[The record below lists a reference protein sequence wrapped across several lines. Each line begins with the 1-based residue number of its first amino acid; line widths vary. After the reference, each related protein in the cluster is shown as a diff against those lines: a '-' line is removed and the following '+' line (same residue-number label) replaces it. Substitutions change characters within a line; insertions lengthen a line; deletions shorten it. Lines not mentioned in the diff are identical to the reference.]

1 MNPLRVK
8 SLQLI
13 FGGSFTNKK
22 VRSEGAMEIKI
33 VFSDIDG
40 TFLTESKTVTA
51 KTEQAVKNLLAND
64 KKFVLVSAR
73 MPEAIYP
80 ITEKI
85 GVKIPIISY
94 SGGLVLTDD
103 EKILHDKKIPCD
115 ATRNILLE
123 LKNYLDISINY
134 YSGRKWFVEKID
146 SRVQNEMNI
155 TSATAE
161 LANFSELLDKNIL
174 PNKILIMTE
183 PELCKRME
191 RELSKK
197 FTNLNVVRS
206 HATLL
211 EIMDK
216 EVSKAAGIKIL
227 LNHYN
232 FEIENALAFGDNYND
247 VEMLKFVGCG
257 VAMGNAPADI
267 KKIADAVTTSNED
280 DGIYNYLV
288 QKNLIQ

>member
-1 MNPLRVK
+1 MNL
-8 SLQLI
+8 
-13 FGGSFTNKK
+13 
-22 VRSEGAMEIKI
+22 KI

-51 KTEQAVKNLLAND
+51 KTESAVKSLLD
-64 KKFVLVSAR
+64 KKIQFVLVSAR

-94 SGGLVLTDD
+94 SGGLVLTED
-103 EKILHDKKIPCD
+103 EKILHDKKISHD
-115 ATRNILLE
+115 ATKNILLA

-134 YSGRKWFVEKID
+134 YSGRNWFVEKID
-146 SRVQNEMNI
+146 DRVQHEMNI

-161 LANFSELLDKNIL
+161 LANFSELLEKNIL

-183 PELCKRME
+183 PEICKNLE
-191 RELSKK
+191 VELGKK
-197 FTNLNVVRS
+197 FPELNIVRS
-206 HATLL
+206 SKVLL

-216 EVSKAAGIKIL
+216 EVSKAAGIEIL
-227 LNHYN
+227 LKHFN
-232 FEIENALAFGDNYND
+232 FGVENSIAFGDNYND

-257 VAMGNAPADI
+257 VAMENAPDDV
-267 KKIADAVTTSNED
+267 KKIADKITTSNED
-280 DGIYNYLV
+280 DGIYNFLA
-288 QKNLIQ
+288 KENLI

>member
-1 MNPLRVK
+1 
-8 SLQLI
+8 
-13 FGGSFTNKK
+13 
-22 VRSEGAMEIKI
+22 MEIKI

-40 TFLTESKTVTA
+40 TFLTNNHQVTE
-51 KTEQAVKNLLAND
+51 KTESAVKSLL
-64 KKFVLVSAR
+64 KKNIPFVLVSAR

-80 ITEKI
+80 ITKKI

-94 SGGLVLTDD
+94 SGGLVLTED
-103 EKILHDKKIPCD
+103 EKILHDKKISHD
-115 ATRNILLE
+115 STRNILLE

-146 SRVQNEMNI
+146 ARVQREMDI

-161 LANFSELLDKNIL
+161 LANFSELIEKNIL

-183 PELCKRME
+183 PEICEKME
-191 RELSKK
+191 IELSKK

-206 HATLL
+206 SKILL

-216 EVSKAAGIKIL
+216 EVSKAEGLKIL
-227 LNHYN
+227 LNHYG

-257 VAMGNAPADI
+257 VAMGNAPDDI
-267 KKIADAVTTSNED
+267 KKFSDAVTTSNED

-288 QKNLIQ
+288 QKNLV